1 VKPRSAGE
9 PYTARRIHTIQRR
22 IEQLA
27 RRDRMVD
34 LLAEGLDAFI
44 GFQVAS
50 VQAEIQRDISKLS
63 EGVRGLW

>member
-1 VKPRSAGE
+1 
-9 PYTARRIHTIQRR
+9 
-22 IEQLA
+22 
-27 RRDRMVD
+27 MVD